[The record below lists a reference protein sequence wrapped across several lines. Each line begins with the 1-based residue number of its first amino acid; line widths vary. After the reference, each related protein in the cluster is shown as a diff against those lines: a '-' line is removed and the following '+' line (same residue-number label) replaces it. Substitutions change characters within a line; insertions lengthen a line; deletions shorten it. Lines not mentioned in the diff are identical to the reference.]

1 MTILITILLTIY
13 VLSLY
18 GAYKFIQLS
27 HYHPHGVCKNLSPG
41 PMDLFVVLC
50 PVVNIIVSYDYLRG
64 EWKDY
69 KYRDYNKDRWI
80 AKLFKPRAG
89 DKFTSYRS

>member
-1 MTILITILLTIY
+1 
-13 VLSLY
+13 
-18 GAYKFIQLS
+18 
-27 HYHPHGVCKNLSPG
+27 
-41 PMDLFVVLC
+41 MDLFVVLC